1 MKSTYPDL
9 DPHQVSVIDPITKR
23 QLEITH
29 YAATLGACIV
39 STTGLKID
47 FLERDIDAFAGWAGD
62 LLQMGGGLQNTLNF
76 GGYNYFTPENLQTII
91 GAPANGLQNYHLY
104 GKNGEE
110 MSIKDGGFSQVDLLQ
125 DVDAYNISKVYNLAE
140 TKLYAAFE
148 DYYNVSKHYKRRYH
162 IFKQQLLK
170 EFDADSI
177 YAVAFR
183 FAKQEIPILSGLFG
197 LAFGKFNEEYIE
209 IVAHAF
215 EDKIET
221 QISIEEY
228 TA

>member
-1 MKSTYPDL
+1 M
-9 DPHQVSVIDPITKR
+9 
-23 QLEITH
+23 
-29 YAATLGACIV
+29 
-39 STTGLKID
+39 D

-91 GAPANGLQNYHLY
+91 GAPANGLQNYH
-104 GKNGEE
+104 

-125 DVDAYNISKVYNLAE
+125 DVDAYNISKVYNLAD

-183 FAKQEIPILSGLFG
+183 FAKQEITILSGLFG
-197 LAFGKFNEEYIE
+197 LALGKFNEEFIE